1 MGIFVLLIG
10 GIAYVIASG
19 RSAREVKNATAPTI
33 VPVASSTTTTLPSTT
48 TLPPTTT
55 TTDAPLNAGPTYAVG
70 VATYTLSEPGKYLCA
85 PHGATSGCIMRTMP
99 LYVLFPA
106 AGTPG
111 TVVNGAMPDR
121 SGGSYPLVVFGN
133 GYLENVLSYSVILD
147 YWASRGYVVAA
158 PQFPLSQVNSVGGP
172 WEADILN
179 QPGDLSAAISYMIS
193 QDSLSSSTFYKLID
207 PGEIAVV
214 GQSDG
219 ADDALAV
226 GYNTCCKDPRVK
238 AVISLS
244 GAELSSYPGKYF
256 ASQGPPLL
264 IVQGTDDTINVPSD
278 SQTAFDAAGPPK
290 YYLSLIGADHLDGYQ
305 EVDEYSQ
312 AVQQV
317 TVSFLDYYLKGQ
329 AGALDEMN
337 KAGNVAGTDSL
348 S

>member
-1 MGIFVLLIG
+1 MLLIG
-10 GIAYVIASG
+10 GIAYVLLSG
-19 RSAREVKNATAPTI
+19 RSAPEVKNVTAPTI
-33 VPVASSTTTTLPSTT
+33 VPVTSSTTTTLPPTT
-48 TLPPTTT
+48 TLSPTTT
-55 TTDAPLNAGPTYAVG
+55 TTDAPLNTGPIYAVG

-85 PHGATSGCIMRTMP
+85 PHGTDSGCIVRTMP

-133 GYLENVLSYSVILD
+133 GYLENALSYSVILD

-193 QDSLSSSTFYKLID
+193 QDSSSSSMLYKLID
-207 PGEIAVV
+207 PGEIAVA

-226 GYNTCCKDPRVK
+226 GYNTCCMDPRVK

-244 GAELSSYPGKYF
+244 GAKLSSFPGKYF
-256 ASQGPPLL
+256 TTQGPPLL
-264 IVQGTDDTINVPSD
+264 IVQGTDDTINLPSD
-278 SQTAFDAAGPPK
+278 SQIAFDAARPPK

-305 EVDEYSQ
+305 EVDGYSQ

-317 TVSFLDYYLKGQ
+317 TGSFLDYYLKGR
-329 AGALDEMN
+329 AGALGEMN

>member
-1 MGIFVLLIG
+1 
-10 GIAYVIASG
+10 
-19 RSAREVKNATAPTI
+19 
-33 VPVASSTTTTLPSTT
+33 
-48 TLPPTTT
+48 
-55 TTDAPLNAGPTYAVG
+55 
-70 VATYTLSEPGKYLCA
+70 
-85 PHGATSGCIMRTMP
+85 MRTMP

-133 GYLENVLSYSVILD
+133 GYRENVLSYSVILD
-147 YWASRGYVVAA
+147 YWVSRGYVVAA

-193 QDSLSSSTFYKLID
+193 QDSLSSSIYYKLINTS
-207 PGEIAVV
+207 EIAVA

-219 ADDALAV
+219 ADDTLAI

-238 AVISLS
+238 AVMSLS

-256 ASQGPPLL
+256 TTQGPPLL

-278 SQTAFDAAGPPK
+278 SQTAFAAAGPPK

-305 EVDEYSQ
+305 EAGAYSQ

-317 TVSFLDYYLKGQ
+317 TGSFLDYYLKGQ
-329 AGALDEMN
+329 ASALREMN
-337 KAGNVAGTDSL
+337 KAGNIAGTDSL